1 MAKQITVKPGET
13 LWGIAEREL
22 GAGSRWQE
30 LGYTGKPE
38 TLQPGTVLTIP
49 TETPT
54 PITVPPQTEVEKLKA
69 EIEKTKATLEEVT
82 GTALKAQKW
91 LELYPGAK
99 PTEKI
104 PEWVLTAKT
113 PEEVAALVKPE
124 RIKELEKLAFAPP
137 PKTWEEIYSEA
148 YKTAGLE
155 DVKKKITNLDTQ
167 IQTKKDQLYSEEAE
181 INENPWLSEAGRVG
195 NVKKLYDMA
204 EKEISNLIEQRKTLT
219 DEYNTGIKSAGDAAD
234 RALKGWETQGKF
246 YQTELKYLTE
256 TKKGDEV
263 LSVSELKALNQG
275 LPKDQQLSYGITKA
289 EAMKL
294 GIVPPDTAK
303 DWMEFSDTEKRK
315 LTAAGITDWKTPE
328 GYMKAITYLYPE
340 KEEKAF
346 LSSSDYKAL
355 ILKGVPKVV
364 ADAIAIA
371 LSEGRSLEQIRLG
384 LAKIYGRDIGYKYL
398 DIFMPWLKEN
408 VEKTTLTP
416 TLWIG
421 NQQKKKKQNANH

>member
-22 GAGSRWQE
+22 GAGSRWQK

-54 PITVPPQTEVEKLKA
+54 PITAPPQTEIEKLKA

-104 PEWVLTAKT
+104 PEWVFTAKT

-204 EKEISNLIEQRKTLT
+204 KKEISNLIEQRKTLT
-219 DEYNTGIKSAGDAAD
+219 DEYNTGIKSAGDVAD
-234 RALKGWETQGKF
+234 RALKGWETQTKL
-246 YQTELKYLTE
+246 YKSELDYLTKTE
-256 TKKGDEV
+256 KREQV
-263 LSVSELKALNQG
+263 VSYSELAKINKL
-275 LPKDQQLSYGITKA
+275 LPADKRLPYGTTKA
-289 EAMKL
+289 EAMAT
-294 GIVPPDTAK
+294 GVVPVETVK
-303 DWMEFSDTEKRK
+303 NWTEFSAEDKKK
-315 LTAAGITDWKTPE
+315 LAAAGLNPEPTTSEKWLEGYNYLHPEEVKYEDIEPKARVALEALKGPE
-328 GYMKAITYLYPE
+328 GFIDINAYRELRTEWIRLLAGKGGLFDDLYAATYLNP
-340 KEEKAF
+340 KDA
-346 LSSSDYKAL
+346 SI
-355 ILKGVPKVV
+355 ILKE
-364 ADAIAIA
+364 
-371 LSEGRSLEQIRLG
+371 SETERLKRI
-384 LAKIYGRDIGYKYL
+384 LYGK
-398 DIFMPWLKEN
+398 
-408 VEKTTLTP
+408 
-416 TLWIG
+416 
-421 NQQKKKKQNANH
+421 